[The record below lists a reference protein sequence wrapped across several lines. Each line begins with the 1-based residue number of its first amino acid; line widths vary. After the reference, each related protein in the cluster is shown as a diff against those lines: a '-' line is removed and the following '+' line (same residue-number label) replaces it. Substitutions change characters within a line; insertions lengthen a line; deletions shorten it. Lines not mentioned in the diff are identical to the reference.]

1 MYVGVDMTRVERESM
16 NFKLPKPLAEALR
29 KKASPQPG
37 KTATDIVIRGLLH
50 ELGDIPGVDVCTEVR
65 LQKVEEQLQQ
75 LAQSILLK
83 QGNKPS
89 LQSNASSERTEEK
102 LEALNNRVAQLEGA
116 LIAIQR
122 NGIASNNRS
131 RKYSGNPYNQSGR
144 PPQIE
149 ALDEEKLALRLNV
162 NIPTLKEKHQTLDKR
177 EFEEW
182 SKERDRS
189 KYMWRFSEK
198 DKLYHPVK

>member
-1 MYVGVDMTRVERESM
+1 MTRVERESM

-75 LAQSILLK
+75 LAQTISK

-102 LEALNNRVAQLEGA
+102 
-116 LIAIQR
+116 
-122 NGIASNNRS
+122 
-131 RKYSGNPYNQSGR
+131 
-144 PPQIE
+144 
-149 ALDEEKLALRLNV
+149 
-162 NIPTLKEKHQTLDKR
+162 
-177 EFEEW
+177 
-182 SKERDRS
+182 
-189 KYMWRFSEK
+189 
-198 DKLYHPVK
+198 

>member
-1 MYVGVDMTRVERESM
+1 MATVKRESM
-16 NFKLPKPLAEALR
+16 NFKLPQPLATALR
-29 KKASPQPG
+29 KAASPQPV

-75 LAQSILLK
+75 LAQTISK

-122 NGIASNNRS
+122 NGGASNNYR
-131 RKYSGNPYNQSGR
+131 RYKNSGNPYNQSGR

-189 KYMWRFSEK
+189 KYMWQFNEK
-198 DKLYHPVK
+198 DGLYHPVK